1 MDKEDLLG
9 KELSNLYAIY
19 KQVNHFFD
27 GSDISFLNERR
38 QQIVMNYVKLSCKN
52 EEAVAEVLRKAHINP
67 GNTIDSVVNEITDN
81 LHKITLQKK
90 ENKKLEGLGYM
101 MSFNRLVSYH
111 EANVKNIEF
120 ILNELGQL
128 KTSR

>member
-1 MDKEDLLG
+1 MDKEALLG

-52 EEAVAEVLRKAHINP
+52 EEAIAEALRTARINP
-67 GNTIDSVVNEITDN
+67 GNTTDSVVNEITEN
-81 LHKITLQKK
+81 LHQITLQKK

-101 MSFNRLVSYH
+101 MSFNRLVHYH
-111 EANVKNIEF
+111 EANIQNIEF
-120 ILNELGQL
+120 ILKEIKQL
-128 KTSR
+128 KMT